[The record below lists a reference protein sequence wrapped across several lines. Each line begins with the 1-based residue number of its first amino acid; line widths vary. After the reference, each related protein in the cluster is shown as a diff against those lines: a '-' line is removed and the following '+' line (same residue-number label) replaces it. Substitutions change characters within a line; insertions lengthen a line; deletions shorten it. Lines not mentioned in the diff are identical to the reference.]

1 MAIDAKNL
9 VVAAKVY
16 SRGVALPLDASSV
29 YESLGE
35 AQTYAAS
42 PIAYAGQIITVLQ
55 DGAYK
60 AYVLDGSAGAYTL
73 TPLGSGSEEPVEVKN
88 YVQIVTELP
97 GEGQEQGVI
106 YINTTDNKGY
116 IYNGTDYQV
125 VFENVESPDG
135 ESLSEQLA
143 ALETALEEKADLAG
157 ATFTGTVTLS
167 ADPTQNMEAVT
178 KQYVDRLIS
187 GINSFEVGV
196 VDSSTPLPAEGY
208 KAGQA
213 FRVAEAGTYAGQA
226 CELGD
231 LIICIKDYAEGASD
245 ADFMVVQ
252 SNLNGVVIGPDA
264 STDAN
269 IAVFDGITG
278 KKIKDS
284 AVTLTSLQDAIAKA
298 HEHTNKTILDSFTKN
313 ETELL
318 SEVDSKIST
327 ATATYGDGEIKND
340 NLGQPSPDG
349 QIKAGSKNSA
359 NLVFTGQRNMFYGTG
374 VGAAP
379 QATSES
385 VRGLSSTKLNPTQG
399 YSFNITVAQGQQFV
413 RIAYPATLRKII
425 KCFYVEQN
433 TDLAENFAETTV
445 SVYGASGAAGAD

>member
-1 MAIDAKNL
+1 MAIESKNL

-16 SRGVALPLDASSV
+16 SRGIAAPLDASSV
-29 YESLGE
+29 YEDLSS

-42 PIAYAGQIITVLQ
+42 PTAYAGQIITVLQ

-73 TPLGSGSEEPVEVKN
+73 TPLGSGSEEPVETKN
-88 YVQIVTELP
+88 YVQVVTELP
-97 GEGQEQGVI
+97 GEGQEQGVV

-116 IYNGTDYQV
+116 IYTGSAYQV
-125 VFENVESPDG
+125 IFENVESPDG

-143 ALETALEEKADLAG
+143 ALETALGGKANLAG

-167 ADPTQNMEAVT
+167 ADPTQDMEAVT

-187 GINSFEVGV
+187 GINTFEVGI
-196 VDSSTPLPAEGY
+196 VDGDTPLPATDY

-213 FRVAEAGTYAGQA
+213 FRVAAAGTYAGQT
-226 CELGD
+226 CEVGD
-231 LIICIKDYAEGASD
+231 LIICINDYEAGSASD
-245 ADFMVVQ
+245 SDFMIVQ
-252 SNLNGVVIGPDA
+252 SNLNGAVIGPDA

-318 SEVDSKIST
+318 SEVDSKIAT
-327 ATATYGDGEIKND
+327 ATADFVTDTELTESLGDYVATETYNTKMGELDQSIQTINTNLNTKITSEQLEARIGDI
-340 NLGQPSPDG
+340 GQETT
-349 QIKAGSKNSA
+349 IKAYVDTAVGS
-359 NLVFTGQRNMFYGTG
+359 G
-374 VGAAP
+374 
-379 QATSES
+379 
-385 VRGLSSTKLNPTQG
+385 
-399 YSFNITVAQGQQFV
+399 
-413 RIAYPATLRKII
+413 
-425 KCFYVEQN
+425 
-433 TDLAENFAETTV
+433 
-445 SVYGASGAAGAD
+445 GADVADEILQAKNEAIQTAKSYTDTALTITEFL